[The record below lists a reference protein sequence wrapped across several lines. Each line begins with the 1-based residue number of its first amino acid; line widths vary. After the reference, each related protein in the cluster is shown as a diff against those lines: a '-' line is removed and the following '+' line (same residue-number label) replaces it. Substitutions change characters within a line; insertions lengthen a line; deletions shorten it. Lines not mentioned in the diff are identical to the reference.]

1 MMIYYE
7 IIAGSRC
14 YGLNI
19 ESSDIDLCRVSNSW
33 NTTGHENN
41 YHVIQ
46 VPRKEFVDRA
56 MLLRETPLYIQ
67 WLFPYEVVTPGVVWD
82 FILDRRDEFVFSVR
96 RRVWD
101 LHFCAA
107 DGLSLYPE
115 HYYPRFPKRLA
126 YSTLFYDTLARYAS
140 GVPFAQAIR
149 PDEEMRQ
156 VLLAMRR
163 KELPLTEAVA
173 RNQEARRRAENAAG
187 FYERELDTSFLEQT
201 GQELRSLLG
210 VNNRT

>member
-1 MMIYYE
+1 MIYYE

-46 VPRKEFVDRA
+46 VPRKEFAERA

-67 WLFPYEVVTPGVVWD
+67 WLFPYEVREPGAIWG
-82 FILDRRDEFVFSVR
+82 FLLEQRENIVFAAKK
-96 RRVWD
+96 RVWN
-101 LHFCAA
+101 LHISAA
-107 DGLSLYPE
+107 DGMSLYPE

-126 YSTLFYDTLARYAS
+126 YSTLFYDILARYAS
-140 GVPFAQAIR
+140 GIPFAQAIR

-163 KELPLTEAVA
+163 KELSLDEATA
-173 RNQEARRRAENAAG
+173 LNQEAKRRAENTAW
-187 FYERELDTSFLEQT
+187 FYDREPNISFLKQTELD
-201 GQELRSLLG
+201 LRNLLG
-210 VNNRT
+210 INDK

>member
-46 VPRKEFVDRA
+46 VPRKEFVDRV

-67 WLFPYEVVTPGVVWD
+67 WLFPYEVVTPGMVWD
-82 FILDRRDEFVFSVR
+82 FILDRRDELVFSVR

-149 PDEEMRQ
+149 PDEKMRQ
-156 VLLAMRR
+156 VLLAMRL
-163 KELPLTEAVA
+163 KELTLDEATA
-173 RNQEARRRAENAAG
+173 LNQEAKRRAENAEW
-187 FYERELDTSFLEQT
+187 FYDREPNISFLKQT
-201 GQELRSLLG
+201 ELGLRNLLG
-210 VNNRT
+210 INNK

>member
-67 WLFPYEVVTPGVVWD
+67 WLFPYEVVTPGMVWD
-82 FILDRRDEFVFSVR
+82 FILDRRDELVFSVR

-149 PDEEMRQ
+149 PEESMRKMLLEMRRQ
-156 VLLAMRR
+156 RLQLSDAIAIN
-163 KELPLTEAVA
+163 EEAKK
-173 RNQEARRRAENAAG
+173 RATAAYD
-187 FYERELDTSFLEQT
+187 FYDTNVDFVYLEQT
-201 GQELRSLLG
+201 KNELSSILFKDGR
-210 VNNRT
+210 

>member
-46 VPRKEFVDRA
+46 VPRKEFVDRV

-67 WLFPYEVVTPGVVWD
+67 WLFPYEVVTPGMVWD

-149 PDEEMRQ
+149 PDEKMRQ
-156 VLLAMRR
+156 VLLAMRL
-163 KELPLTEAVA
+163 KELTLDEATA
-173 RNQEARRRAENAAG
+173 LNQEAKRRAENAEW
-187 FYERELDTSFLEQT
+187 FYDREPNISFLKQT
-201 GQELRSLLG
+201 ELGLRNLLG
-210 VNNRT
+210 INNK